1 MKAAALP
8 RATFRDVFAV
18 REFRA
23 LWLSVILS
31 AAGDRLALVALA
43 VLVYDRT
50 RSPLLAALAY
60 AAGYLPWVIGG
71 LFLADLADRRPRRTV
86 MVACDVVRAVF
97 VAAMTVPGVPVAALV
112 LLLFAA
118 TMFASPFE
126 SARSSITPGILPGE
140 RYALG
145 TAVMQTSYLTA
156 EVLGAAA
163 GGAVVTLFGVRPSLL
178 IDAVTFV
185 ASGLLIGLGTR
196 ARPAAARPDAG
207 QGSPL
212 ARAAAGLR
220 LVFGDRALRTLVLL
234 GWLIV
239 LYTIPQGIAAPYAA
253 RLGGGPVA
261 TGLVLA
267 STAAATAIAT
277 PLFSRF
283 VSPGRRSA
291 LMGPLAVAAGAT
303 LVLTALHPGL
313 VISLVIFSA
322 AAASGAYQLA
332 VNTAFVVRVPDER
345 RAQAFGIASMGIV
358 VAQGAAF
365 VAAGAVAEV
374 VTPASVIAVG
384 GGIGAVAAV
393 ALTFSWRRVTSP
405 QRTLAGRQAPG
416 VPDDRPPG
424 EVVAGEVVAG
434 EVMARE
440 VMAREVMAGEVVAG
454 GRAIRSL
461 RSIRAVGLAEPRHEP
476 HGPVTKPRIPHK
488 AMHPA
493 RADRWPVGSRP
504 AGGIARRGRR
514 RRRPSR
520 ARSGEHEPPDL

>member
-1 MKAAALP
+1 MPPAPP

-18 REFRA
+18 REFRS

-43 VLVYDRT
+43 VLVYERT
-50 RSPLLAALAY
+50 RSPLLAAVAY

-71 LFLADLADRRPRRTV
+71 LFLSDLADRYPRRTV
-86 MVACDVVRAVF
+86 MVACDAVRALL
-97 VAAMTVPGVPVAALV
+97 VAAMAVPGIPVPALV

-145 TAVMQTSYLTA
+145 TAVMQTTYLTA
-156 EVLGAAA
+156 EVAGAAA
-163 GGAVVTLFGVRPSLL
+163 GGATVMFFGVRPSLL
-178 IDAVTFV
+178 IDAATFV

-196 ARPAAARPDAG
+196 ARPAPSG
-207 QGSPL
+207 PGGPGGVGPGPGSPL

-234 GWLIV
+234 GWLV
-239 LYTIPQGIAAPYAA
+239 VFYTIPQGIAAPYAA

-283 VSPGRRSA
+283 VSPGRR
-291 LMGPLAVAAGAT
+291 LKMMGPLAATAGVT
-303 LVLTALHPGL
+303 LALTAFRPGL
-313 VISLVIFSA
+313 VVSLVIFSA

-365 VAAGAVAEV
+365 VAAGAAAQV
-374 VTPASVIAVG
+374 VTPSSVIAVG
-384 GGIGAVAAV
+384 GAIGAVAAV
-393 ALTFSWRRVTSP
+393 GLTFCWRRVTSP
-405 QRTLAGRQAPG
+405 QRRPDGPVGGEVIVSGRALETPAGVRDGSGLAARSPGASHRFSQREGSSSTLTAPVRRESFRARTASSQRSSG
-416 VPDDRPPG
+416 KRCVMTEVRSRPP
-424 EVVAGEVVAG
+424 A
-434 EVMARE
+434 
-440 VMAREVMAGEVVAG
+440 
-454 GRAIRSL
+454 
-461 RSIRAVGLAEPRHEP
+461 
-476 HGPVTKPRIPHK
+476 TKSK
-488 AMHPA
+488 
-493 RADRWPVGSRP
+493 
-504 AGGIARRGRR
+504 
-514 RRRPSR
+514 
-520 ARSGEHEPPDL
+520 